1 MWTSLYWI
9 DGPWKGKLALS
20 GRPRGGDWLKDE
32 TAPTPSP
39 RLPKKYFNTCKLVIA
54 FSLLTIYQ

>member
-1 MWTSLYWI
+1 MWTTLYWI

-32 TAPTPSP
+32 IAHWKQA
-39 RLPKKYFNTCKLVIA
+39 RINTVVL
-54 FSLLTIYQ
+54 LLTPEEN